1 MLNVN
6 LEALQ
11 KDLEEAQSNL
21 EREKTKV
28 SSINETLTNQSDT
41 NIEKISTLEKYLSER
56 DDIILEHE
64 HKIETL
70 QRSDFKNTTF
80 IEEKVEEIKAKAT
93 ECQDLKS
100 SITKLESELKTSS
113 EQVGS
118 LQAQF
123 DTSLKGSQDLENQL
137 KAAKN
142 QVNQHEKE
150 IQAKNKE
157 VEELKLQS
165 ERYLNSK
172 YQRLPQH
179 ERVYHRLDLK
189 SAKIE
194 ISKLCLQLLRVGT
207 LSCLVSKI
215 SV

>member
-1 MLNVN
+1 MD
-6 LEALQ
+6 Q
-11 KDLEEAQSNL
+11 
-21 EREKTKV
+21 
-28 SSINETLTNQSDT
+28 
-41 NIEKISTLEKYLSER
+41 
-56 DDIILEHE
+56 
-64 HKIETL
+64 
-70 QRSDFKNTTF
+70 
-80 IEEKVEEIKAKAT
+80 VEEIKANAT

-100 SITKLESELKTSS
+100 SITKLESELKTSW

-123 DTSLKGSQDLENQL
+123 DTSLKESQDLENQL

-215 SV
+215 SVWKKYLGGFQTLLSYCGGVGLVFTFYLSRSDHTDQRTWIIWKDKTITPTNLTTFREFSEIITRSGNYMVVFFCNLISF

>member
-123 DTSLKGSQDLENQL
+123 DMSLKESQDLENQL

-194 ISKLCLQLLRVGT
+194 ISKFCLQLLRVGT

>member
-6 LEALQ
+6 LETLQ

-28 SSINETLTNQSDT
+28 SSINETLTNQSET

-123 DTSLKGSQDLENQL
+123 DTSLKESQDLENQL

>member
-6 LEALQ
+6 LETLQ

-28 SSINETLTNQSDT
+28 SSINETLANQSDT

-113 EQVGS
+113 GQVGS

-123 DTSLKGSQDLENQL
+123 DTSLKESQDLENQL
-137 KAAKN
+137 KAVKT
-142 QVNQHEKE
+142 QVNQQEKE

-165 ERYLNSK
+165 ERYLN
-172 YQRLPQH
+172 
-179 ERVYHRLDLK
+179 
-189 SAKIE
+189 A
-194 ISKLCLQLLRVGT
+194 T
-207 LSCLVSKI
+207 A
-215 SV
+215 

>member
-6 LEALQ
+6 LETLQ

-100 SITKLESELKTSS
+100 SITKLESELKTSL

-123 DTSLKGSQDLENQL
+123 DMSLKGSQDLENQL

-207 LSCLVSKI
+207 LSCWVSKI

>member
-6 LEALQ
+6 LETLQ

-100 SITKLESELKTSS
+100 SITKLESELKTSL

-123 DTSLKGSQDLENQL
+123 DMSLKGSQDLENQL

>member
-6 LEALQ
+6 LETLQ

-100 SITKLESELKTSS
+100 SITKLESELKTSL

-123 DTSLKGSQDLENQL
+123 DMSLKGSQDLENQL

-194 ISKLCLQLLRVGT
+194 ISKLRLQLLRVGT
-207 LSCLVSKI
+207 LSCWVSKI

>member
-1 MLNVN
+1 MNLLTAEEQITMLNVN
-6 LEALQ
+6 LETLQ

-100 SITKLESELKTSS
+100 SITKLESELKTSL

-123 DTSLKGSQDLENQL
+123 DTSLKESQDLENQL
-137 KAAKN
+137 KAAKT

-165 ERYLNSK
+165 ERYLNIK
-172 YQRLPQH
+172 D
-179 ERVYHRLDLK
+179 YHSMK
-189 SAKIE
+189 EYTIGW
-194 ISKLCLQLLRVGT
+194 I
-207 LSCLVSKI
+207 
-215 SV
+215 